1 MANCKFTYDENK
13 NLWVCEVCGRTV
25 NAPKENIVLAKCKGI
40 VSEPSLPQKMVNY
53 AKAVTKH
60 IFTGG
65 GTRTDE
71 EVKKL
76 LAICK
81 SCNLFNNE
89 RMYCTVCGCKCNAN
103 KSAFTNKLRMKSQ
116 QCPRGKWK

>member
-1 MANCKFTYDENK
+1 MANCKFTYNEDK
-13 NLWVCEVCGRTV
+13 KLWVCSVCGKEV
-25 NAPKENIVLAKCKGI
+25 NAPKEHIVLAKCKGSI
-40 VSEPSLPQKMVNY
+40 KEPSLPHKIANY

-60 IFTGG
+60 ILTGG
-65 GTRTDE
+65 NKRTDE
-71 EVKKL
+71 EVEER

-81 SCNLFNNE
+81 SCTLFNNE